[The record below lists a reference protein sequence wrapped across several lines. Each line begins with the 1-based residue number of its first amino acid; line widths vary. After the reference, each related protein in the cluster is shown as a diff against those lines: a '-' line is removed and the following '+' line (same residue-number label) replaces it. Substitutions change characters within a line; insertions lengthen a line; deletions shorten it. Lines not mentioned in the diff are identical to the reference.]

1 MSIVFKT
8 QRKNNQKQLAGITKY
23 IYKKYFNIKL
33 NKIRSCDGYKHWESK
48 LVRNSLTSP
57 GASQS
62 YNVAQSKL
70 DLLVLEMKVFFFVF
84 IFTVLSILLMCS

>member
-57 GASQS
+57 RASQS

>member
-48 LVRNSLTSP
+48 LVTNSLT
-57 GASQS
+57 
-62 YNVAQSKL
+62 
-70 DLLVLEMKVFFFVF
+70 
-84 IFTVLSILLMCS
+84 